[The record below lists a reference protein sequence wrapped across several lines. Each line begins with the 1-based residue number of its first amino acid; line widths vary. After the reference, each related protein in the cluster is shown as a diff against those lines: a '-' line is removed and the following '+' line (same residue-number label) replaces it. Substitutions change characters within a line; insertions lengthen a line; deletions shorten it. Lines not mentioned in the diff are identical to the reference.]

1 MDYKKRLIRIG
12 SILFFVVFIGIACKR
27 DIVKVDITDAFE
39 RAEIS
44 SEGLL
49 FHANTR
55 QKQFSDDEIQSMIYT
70 VSGDAPQ
77 LYKAYEIGKDEWQRI
92 INEAR
97 RGESFEASVDA
108 LQEKVNATAKEKSTV
123 FPTVL
128 SDIAVGMMKE
138 VYFYNNGNISACT
151 FIRGGDMFAYFRDM
165 NMNVLG
171 KGLCQNGVQN
181 ETQGNAYDYEHW
193 LLPGEPDISREDA
206 LHTAQHYLAELGADL
221 DLFFVEPCTVLNYG
235 LIKSVGWKFVFT
247 REIDGLKSHF
257 RDGQWCTVE
266 PNALPIVGAPW
277 EQEVC
282 IITIDGEGLCQIWW
296 QGATEIISVEK
307 TSTKI
312 VPFNTIRQDLDDWL
326 WKVYVDKDHVE
337 QTMEVQITNV
347 QLGIAMI
354 AVDTEYKEGQ
364 YIPCW
369 YIDFK
374 IRWNYGNGSSSWEDE
389 QIIFSAFDGSYI
401 EPRIKDEKLKELL

>member
-1 MDYKKRLIRIG
+1 
-12 SILFFVVFIGIACKR
+12 
-27 DIVKVDITDAFE
+27 
-39 RAEIS
+39 
-44 SEGLL
+44 
-49 FHANTR
+49 
-55 QKQFSDDEIQSMIYT
+55 MIYT

-171 KGLCQNGVQN
+171 EGLCQNGVQN

-221 DLFFVEPCTVLNYG
+221 DLFL
-235 LIKSVGWKFVFT
+235 
-247 REIDGLKSHF
+247 
-257 RDGQWCTVE
+257 
-266 PNALPIVGAPW
+266 
-277 EQEVC
+277 
-282 IITIDGEGLCQIWW
+282 
-296 QGATEIISVEK
+296 
-307 TSTKI
+307 
-312 VPFNTIRQDLDDWL
+312 
-326 WKVYVDKDHVE
+326 
-337 QTMEVQITNV
+337 
-347 QLGIAMI
+347 
-354 AVDTEYKEGQ
+354 
-364 YIPCW
+364 
-369 YIDFK
+369 
-374 IRWNYGNGSSSWEDE
+374 
-389 QIIFSAFDGSYI
+389 
-401 EPRIKDEKLKELL
+401 